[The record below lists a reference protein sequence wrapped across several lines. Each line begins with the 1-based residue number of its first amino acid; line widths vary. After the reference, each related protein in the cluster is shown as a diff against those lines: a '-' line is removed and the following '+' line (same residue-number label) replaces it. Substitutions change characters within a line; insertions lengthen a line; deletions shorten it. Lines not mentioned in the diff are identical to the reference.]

1 MHEFHI
7 AIHSFPEVQD
17 FIHAAMVQPFEIF
30 VSDEKQ
36 QVNGKGYIGMVS
48 LNFAQPLL
56 VRCRC
61 DNQSFR
67 TFCQQ
72 ISRFIV
78 E

>member
-30 VSDEKQ
+30 VSDDNQ

-48 LNFAQPLL
+48 LDFSHPLL

-61 DNQSFR
+61 DNRSFN

-72 ISRFIV
+72 ISRLIID
-78 E
+78 